1 MIGFYRW
8 LEPDRSPSPA
18 VRGVHDL
25 RRTDVTLIPIATFLA
40 GSLLTL
46 LLPVAL
52 LIALVVWYVKFVRRV
67 PGTDESAESGT
78 PAAAPEPAASAPPG
92 GSPGEG

>member
-1 MIGFYRW
+1 M
-8 LEPDRSPSPA
+8 
-18 VRGVHDL
+18 
-25 RRTDVTLIPIATFLA
+25 TLMPIASFLA

-46 LLPVAL
+46 LLPTLL
-52 LIALVVWYVKFVRRV
+52 LIALVVWYIRFVRRV